1 LTTISE
7 LFQVQMKVLAAGGAT
22 AEMAWSESPT
32 PTEVTV
38 DFSPVETDKVIG
50 GVTVSG
56 GTVVTP
62 ESLVLKVLGV
72 SADGRL
78 ELSVQGPVG
87 VQLAVETT
95 SDLTTWIEAQRII
108 GQGTSSPV
116 KVTLQPDPNVQ
127 ANFWRVRVR

>member
-1 LTTISE
+1 
-7 LFQVQMKVLAAGGAT
+7 
-22 AEMAWSESPT
+22 
-32 PTEVTV
+32 VTV

-56 GTVVTP
+56 GTSVTP
-62 ESLVLKVLGV
+62 ESLVLKVLGI

-87 VQLAVETT
+87 VQLAVETS
-95 SDLTTWIEAQRII
+95 SDLTTWIEAQRIV
-108 GQGTSSPV
+108 GQGAGSPA

-127 ANFWRVRVR
+127 AKFWRLRAR